1 MEKSKVF
8 IKKICLY
15 LQFDIHSKT
24 CNAKIRMNRSFPFNP
39 AVSLF
44 CYCGRLL
51 NLFKVFEKMY
61 YCWMAMHSSL
71 KAQLN
76 SLI

>member
-24 CNAKIRMNRSFPFNP
+24 CNAKIRMNRSFPLTLQYHYFVI
-39 AVSLF
+39 AAG
-44 CYCGRLL
+44 C
-51 NLFKVFEKMY
+51 
-61 YCWMAMHSSL
+61 
-71 KAQLN
+71 
-76 SLI
+76 